1 MTRTLYFIAGML
13 SLGLGII
20 GAVLPLLP
28 TTVFVILAA
37 FCFSRSSKR
46 FHQMLLNNKLFG
58 PMIAQWEAHGV
69 IPLKAKCLAS
79 TMMLVMVS
87 YPLFFKQLP
96 IWAVIGVIAT
106 VVIAL
111 SYIWSRPSAP
121 LTSS

>member
-1 MTRTLYFIAGML
+1 MVRILYFMAGMS
-13 SLGLGII
+13 SLTLGII
-20 GAVLPLLP
+20 GVVLPLLP
-28 TTVFVILAA
+28 TTPFVILAA

-46 FHQMLLNNKLFG
+46 FHQILLNNKLFG

-79 TMMLVMVS
+79 SMMLIMVS

-96 IWAVIGVIAT
+96 IWAVIGVIVT
-106 VVIAL
+106 VIIAL

-121 LTSS
+121 LSSS